1 MFSKAVH
8 DKMNDQIQAE
18 MYSAYLYLS
27 MAAQFETQNL
37 PGFANWMRKQAKEE
51 LEHGLKF
58 FDFVNERGGAVML
71 KAIEQPPTSFGSPT
85 DVFKAVLTHEQ
96 LVTSLIE
103 GVYEVA
109 VQEKDYASQIFLNWF
124 VSEQVEEEKHAT
136 GILETLKMAGDKGN
150 ALIMLDRALG
160 QR

>member
-27 MAAQFETQNL
+27 MAAQFETKNL
-37 PGFANWMRKQAKEE
+37 PGFANWMRKQAAEE

-71 KAIEQPPTSFGSPT
+71 KTIEQPPTSFGST
-85 DVFKAVLTHEQ
+85 TEVFKAVLAHEE
-96 LVTSLIE
+96 LVTSLIH
-103 GVYEVA
+103 GIYQVA
-109 VQEKDYASQIFLNWF
+109 IQENDYASQVFLNWF

-136 GILETLKMAGDKGN
+136 EILETLKMAGETGN
-150 ALIMLDRALG
+150 ALIMLDHGLG
-160 QR
+160 KR

>member
-37 PGFANWMRKQAKEE
+37 PGFAHWMRKQSAEE
-51 LEHGLKF
+51 LEHALKF
-58 FDFVNERGGAVML
+58 FDFINERGGAVML
-71 KAIEQPPTSFGSPT
+71 KGIEQPPTSFGSAT
-85 DVFKAVLTHEQ
+85 DVFKASLAHEQ
-96 LVTSLIE
+96 LVTSLIN
-103 GVYEVA
+103 GIYDVA

-136 GILETLKMAGDKGN
+136 EILETLKMAGDKGN
-150 ALIMLDRALG
+150 SLIMLDHALG
-160 QR
+160 KR